1 MAYFNLLNNL
11 LIFLLFQLLDH
22 EVYVEKQVSLL
33 LTLDQGQS
41 ALIKAI
47 ESGDTDLVYAVIID
61 IQSKTSL
68 SKFQVKLLFS

>member
-1 MAYFNLLNNL
+1 MNNL
-11 LIFLLFQLLDH
+11 LTFLLFQLLDY